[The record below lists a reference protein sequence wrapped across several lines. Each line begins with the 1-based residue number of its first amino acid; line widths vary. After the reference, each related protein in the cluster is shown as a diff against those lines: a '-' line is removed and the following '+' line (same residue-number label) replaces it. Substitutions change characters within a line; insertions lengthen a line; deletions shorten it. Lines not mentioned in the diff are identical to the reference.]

1 MTINFVVY
9 GGEKLSTMGTTIV
22 KTNYGDITF
31 HVINKDVKTILG
43 LNDILRLDL
52 IKLDSEVHSI
62 NNAPEIISEYSD
74 LFESSLGKLPM
85 VYHMK
90 LDESITP
97 VICSARKIPVAMRD
111 GVINEL

>member
-1 MTINFVVY
+1 M
-9 GGEKLSTMGTTIV
+9 
-22 KTNYGDITF
+22 KTNCGDIKF
-31 HVINKDVKTILG
+31 HVITNNDVKTL
-43 LNDILRLDL
+43 LCLSDILRLDL

-74 LFESSLGKLPM
+74 LFESSLGKLHM

-90 LDESITP
+90 LDESVTP

-111 GVINEL
+111 GVIKEPKS